1 MAKEKARSPQQ
12 TQRLPGAEDACISQE
27 QLEIVEWYRKVKFR
41 KNLLGGVDEV
51 QMWKKLEEL
60 YGLYENAIRA
70 ERARYNAL
78 LALSVPSG
86 DSGPLSGC
94 AIFPRP
100 GEVSPKGGAKNS
112 TSEPLASP
120 PGRGGS
126 TAGADGEGEPSKEG
140 C

>member
-1 MAKEKARSPQQ
+1 MAKEKAGKSPQPA
-12 TQRLPGAEDACISQE
+12 QRLPGAEDACISPE

-86 DSGPLSGC
+86 DS
-94 AIFPRP
+94 
-100 GEVSPKGGAKNS
+100 SPKGGAKNS

>member
-12 TQRLPGAEDACISQE
+12 TQRLPGAEGACISQE

-86 DSGPLSGC
+86 DS
-94 AIFPRP
+94 
-100 GEVSPKGGAKNS
+100 SPKGGAKNS

>member
-41 KNLLGGVDEV
+41 KNLVGGVDEV

-86 DSGPLSGC
+86 DS
-94 AIFPRP
+94 
-100 GEVSPKGGAKNS
+100 SPKGGAKNS

>member
-12 TQRLPGAEDACISQE
+12 TQRLPGAEDVCISQE

-86 DSGPLSGC
+86 DS
-94 AIFPRP
+94 
-100 GEVSPKGGAKNS
+100 SPKGGAKNS

>member
-1 MAKEKARSPQQ
+1 MAKEKAKRGPQPA
-12 TQRLPGAEDACISQE
+12 QRLPGAEDACISQE

-86 DSGPLSGC
+86 DS
-94 AIFPRP
+94 
-100 GEVSPKGGAKNS
+100 SPKGGAKNS

>member
-1 MAKEKARSPQQ
+1 M
-12 TQRLPGAEDACISQE
+12 
-27 QLEIVEWYRKVKFR
+27 KFR

-78 LALSVPSG
+78 LEAHTP
-86 DSGPLSGC
+86 
-94 AIFPRP
+94 P
-100 GEVSPKGGAKNS
+100 GENL
-112 TSEPLASP
+112 E
-120 PGRGGS
+120 
-126 TAGADGEGEPSKEG
+126 EG

>member
-60 YGLYENAIRA
+60 YGLYENAILA

-86 DSGPLSGC
+86 DS
-94 AIFPRP
+94 
-100 GEVSPKGGAKNS
+100 SPKGGAKNS

>member
-1 MAKEKARSPQQ
+1 MDGKRKSQRRPAARTAPARRGGKLH
-12 TQRLPGAEDACISQE
+12 QRQE

-78 LALSVPSG
+78 LEAHTP
-86 DSGPLSGC
+86 
-94 AIFPRP
+94 P
-100 GEVSPKGGAKNS
+100 GENH
-112 TSEPLASP
+112 E
-120 PGRGGS
+120 
-126 TAGADGEGEPSKEG
+126 EG

>member
-1 MAKEKARSPQQ
+1 MAKEKAKRGPQPA
-12 TQRLPGAEDACISQE
+12 QRLPGAEENCISQE

-78 LALSVPSG
+78 LEAHTP
-86 DSGPLSGC
+86 
-94 AIFPRP
+94 P
-100 GEVSPKGGAKNS
+100 GENL
-112 TSEPLASP
+112 E
-120 PGRGGS
+120 
-126 TAGADGEGEPSKEG
+126 EG

>member
-41 KNLLGGVDEV
+41 KKLLGGVDEV

-86 DSGPLSGC
+86 DS
-94 AIFPRP
+94 
-100 GEVSPKGGAKNS
+100 SPKGGAKNS

>member
-1 MAKEKARSPQQ
+1 MAKEKARSPQPA
-12 TQRLPGAEDACISQE
+12 QRLPGAEDACISPE

-86 DSGPLSGC
+86 DS
-94 AIFPRP
+94 
-100 GEVSPKGGAKNS
+100 SPKGGAKNS

>member
-86 DSGPLSGC
+86 DSSPKGRAKNSTSTPLASPPERL
-94 AIFPRP
+94 PRP
-100 GEVSPKGGAKNS
+100 GEVARQVPEGDEVARRS
-112 TSEPLASP
+112 
-120 PGRGGS
+120 R
-126 TAGADGEGEPSKEG
+126 DGEGEPSKEG

>member
-1 MAKEKARSPQQ
+1 MAKEKAKGGPQPA
-12 TQRLPGAEDACISQE
+12 QRLPGAEDACISQE

-86 DSGPLSGC
+86 DS
-94 AIFPRP
+94 
-100 GEVSPKGGAKNS
+100 SPKGGAKNS

-140 C
+140 

>member
-86 DSGPLSGC
+86 DS
-94 AIFPRP
+94 
-100 GEVSPKGGAKNS
+100 SPKGGAKNS

-126 TAGADGEGEPSKEG
+126 TADADGEGEPSKEG

>member
-1 MAKEKARSPQQ
+1 MAKEKAKGGPQPA
-12 TQRLPGAEDACISQE
+12 QRLPGAEDACISQE
-27 QLEIVEWYRKVKFR
+27 QLEIVEWYRTVKFR

-86 DSGPLSGC
+86 DS
-94 AIFPRP
+94 
-100 GEVSPKGGAKNS
+100 SPKGGAKNS

>member
-1 MAKEKARSPQQ
+1 MAKEKAGKSPQPA
-12 TQRLPGAEDACISQE
+12 QRLPGAEENCISQE

-86 DSGPLSGC
+86 DS
-94 AIFPRP
+94 
-100 GEVSPKGGAKNS
+100 SPKGGAKNS

>member
-12 TQRLPGAEDACISQE
+12 TQSLPGAEDACISQE

-86 DSGPLSGC
+86 DS
-94 AIFPRP
+94 
-100 GEVSPKGGAKNS
+100 SPKGGAKNS

>member
-1 MAKEKARSPQQ
+1 MAKGKARSPQQ

-86 DSGPLSGC
+86 DS
-94 AIFPRP
+94 
-100 GEVSPKGGAKNS
+100 SPKGGAKDS
-112 TSEPLASP
+112 TSTPLASP

>member
-1 MAKEKARSPQQ
+1 MAKEKAGKSPQPA
-12 TQRLPGAEDACISQE
+12 QRLPGAEDACISQE

-86 DSGPLSGC
+86 DS
-94 AIFPRP
+94 
-100 GEVSPKGGAKNS
+100 SPKGGAKNS

-126 TAGADGEGEPSKEG
+126 TAGADGAGEPSKEG

>member
-1 MAKEKARSPQQ
+1 MNKPTSKPNKITKGGGWIAKEKAKGGLQPA
-12 TQRLPGAEDACISQE
+12 QRLPGAEDACISQE

-78 LALSVPSG
+78 LEAHTP
-86 DSGPLSGC
+86 
-94 AIFPRP
+94 P
-100 GEVSPKGGAKNS
+100 GENH
-112 TSEPLASP
+112 E
-120 PGRGGS
+120 
-126 TAGADGEGEPSKEG
+126 EG

>member
-1 MAKEKARSPQQ
+1 MAKAKKPKPE
-12 TQRLPGAEDACISQE
+12 RLPGAEQNCISPEQE
-27 QLEIVEWYRKVKFR
+27 AIVRWVRTVKFR
-41 KNLLGGVDEV
+41 KSLLGGVDEV

-86 DSGPLSGC
+86 DS
-94 AIFPRP
+94 
-100 GEVSPKGGAKNS
+100 SPKGGAKNS